1 MFKKTIFFTA
11 IPAGIYEPP
20 YYYNIKKIFCQVP
33 LAGVTQLTTIR
44 QKLLHIYPLGQ
55 IFIPLIF
62 IKKIVIILLG
72 GDFLSIAHLIFVKK
86 YCIILLTNKKGRKNI

>member
-11 IPAGIYEPP
+11 IPAGIYGPP

-72 GDFLSIAHLIFVKK
+72 GRFFKYRTVDFCKK
-86 YCIILLTNKKGRKNI
+86 I